1 MNRSSLHTLALIHV
15 ASAFALGILC
25 LVTVSRT
32 RLLNFQA
39 TEVTRFN
46 IKRQALANLLNESV
60 QYSQKMPAINPILI
74 SAGLAA
80 NAAPVPAPAPGAV
93 APAGVPPSVAPA
105 RKPNR

>member
-15 ASAFALGILC
+15 AGAFALAILC

-39 TEVTRFN
+39 AEVTRFN

-60 QYSQKMPAINPILI
+60 QYSQKNPAINPILV
-74 SAGLAA
+74 SAGLVAQS
-80 NAAPVPAPAPGAV
+80 APAPGA
-93 APAGVPPSVAPA
+93 APAGVPATVAPVK
-105 RKPNR
+105 KPNR